1 MANIGNAHVFEIANR
16 AAANSTVD
24 KIAKVA
30 DNLANHQSGT
40 NTNAH
45 QISNI
50 SGLQTALN
58 GKANSVHTHSI
69 ADVTGLQTALNGKQ
83 DVISG
88 YTGNVSVVVGVDF
101 MAQTV
106 TSKTVNV
113 SNGIITSIA

>member
-1 MANIGNAHVFEIANR
+1 MAGRKYGANVFEIANR
-16 AAANSTVD
+16 VATKNTTD
-24 KIAKVA
+24 EVA
-30 DNLANHQSGT
+30 DILANHQSEL

-50 SGLQTALN
+50 SGLQAALD

-101 MAQTV
+101 TAQIISTV
-106 TSKTVNV
+106 EIKIV
-113 SNGIITSIA
+113 NGIITEIN

>member
-1 MANIGNAHVFEIANR
+1 MSLFTKSNVLEISNR
-16 AAANSTVD
+16 AAINSSTGSVD
-24 KIAKVA
+24 LLI
-30 DNLANHQSGT
+30 NRISNHESGL

-50 SGLQTALN
+50 SGLQAALN

-101 MAQTV
+101 TAQDVTTV
-106 TSKTVNV
+106 EIKIV
-113 SNGIITSIA
+113 NGIITEIN

>member
-1 MANIGNAHVFEIANR
+1 MAKIGNAHVIEIANR
-16 AAANSTVD
+16 VATNNTADVIAGVAN
-24 KIAKVA
+24 
-30 DNLANHQSGT
+30 NLANHQSEL

-50 SGLQTALN
+50 SGLQAALN

-88 YTGNVSVVVGVDF
+88 YAGNVSVVVGVDF
-101 MAQTV
+101 TGEAGTTV
-106 TSKTVNV
+106 EIKIV
-113 SNGIITSIA
+113 NGIITEIN